1 MKNAF
6 ILKDNIYSFK
16 KANVDVYIK
25 ACKHLNIGLVE
36 LSKRMNE
43 NDLESLITIM
53 YYSLRDSKD
62 MTFEEFKQIDIEEF
76 ELLSKLFIEVNK

>member
-25 ACKHLNIGLVE
+25 ACNHLNISLVE

-43 NDLESLITIM
+43 NDLESLVTIM
-53 YYSLRDSKD
+53 YHSLRDSKD

>member
-16 KANVDVYIK
+16 KANVDVYVK
-25 ACKHLNIGLVE
+25 VCNQLNISLVE
-36 LSKRMNE
+36 LKKRMSK
-43 NDLESLITIM
+43 NDLESLVTIM

-62 MTFEEFKQIDIEEF
+62 MTLEEFKQIDIEEF
-76 ELLSKLFIEVNK
+76 ELLSTLFIEVNK

>member
-16 KANVDVYIK
+16 KVNVEVYIK
-25 ACKHLNIGLVE
+25 VCNQLDISLVE

-43 NDLESLITIM
+43 NDLESLVTIM
-53 YYSLRDSKD
+53 YHSLRDSKD

>member
-25 ACKHLNIGLVE
+25 ACRLLDISLVE

-62 MTFEEFKQIDIEEF
+62 MTFEDFKQIDIEEF

>member
-25 ACKHLNIGLVE
+25 ACKHLNISLVE

-62 MTFEEFKQIDIEEF
+62 MTFEDFKQIDIEEF

>member
-16 KANVDVYIK
+16 KVNVEVYIK
-25 ACKHLNIGLVE
+25 VCNQLDISLVE

-43 NDLESLITIM
+43 NDLEALMAIM
-53 YYSLRDSKD
+53 YCSLRDNKG
-62 MTFEEFKQIDIEEF
+62 MTFDAFKQIDIEEF
-76 ELLSKLFIEVNK
+76 ELLSTLFKQVNE

>member
-16 KANVDVYIK
+16 KVNVDVYIK
-25 ACKHLNIGLVE
+25 ACNQLNISLVE
-36 LSKRMNE
+36 LKKRISK
-43 NDLESLITIM
+43 NDLESLVTIM

-62 MTFEEFKQIDIEEF
+62 MTFDMFKEISIEEF

>member
-6 ILKDNIYSFK
+6 ILKDNINSLK

-25 ACKHLNIGLVE
+25 VCKHLNISLVE

-43 NDLESLITIM
+43 NDLESLVTIM

-62 MTFEEFKQIDIEEF
+62 MTFEDFKQIDIEEF
-76 ELLSKLFIEVNK
+76 ELLSTMFIEVNK

>member
-16 KANVDVYIK
+16 KVNVEVYIK
-25 ACKHLNIGLVE
+25 VCNQLDISLVE
-36 LSKRMNE
+36 LSKRISK
-43 NDLESLITIM
+43 NDLESLVTIM

-62 MTFEEFKQIDIEEF
+62 MTFDMFKEISIEEF

>member
-25 ACKHLNIGLVE
+25 ACNQLNISLVE
-36 LSKRMNE
+36 LKKRISK
-43 NDLESLITIM
+43 NDLESLVTIM

-62 MTFEEFKQIDIEEF
+62 MTFDMFKEISIEEF